1 MAAANLVRAYSVYKY
16 ERTCTLLSVTRAE
29 ASQRV
34 RDAIVAATVRI
45 VAAEGVGAVTH
56 RRVASEASVSLSSTT
71 WHYAAKPDILRAALE
86 WCARREVDRIE
97 AIASRLVAFDL
108 AAWTNELAD
117 WLIEQVTVD
126 RESTVALYRLQA
138 ELLGSPGAL
147 ELHREWGDGL
157 RAVGSQAADLSDI
170 DVRLVIAALDGLRF
184 AAMNA
189 DELSWVRPAVERQ
202 LSALLG

>member
-1 MAAANLVRAYSVYKY
+1 MYSDCKY
-16 ERTCTLLSVTRAE
+16 ERTGTLLSVTRAE

-45 VAAEGVGAVTH
+45 VAAEGVAAVTH

-71 WHYAAKPDILRAALE
+71 WHYAALGDILAAALE
-86 WCARREVDRIE
+86 WCARREVGRIG
-97 AIASRLVAFDL
+97 AIASRLAVFDL
-108 AAWTNELAD
+108 AAWTDELAD
-117 WLIEQVTVD
+117 WIVEQVTVD

-157 RAVGSQAADLSDI
+157 RAVGSQALDVVSDV
-170 DVRLVIAALDGLRF
+170 DVRLIIAALDGLRF
-184 AAMNA
+184 AALNA
-189 DELSWVRPAVERQ
+189 DDLSWVRPAVQRQ